1 MPISMTMLLPSS
13 SCRQSRRE
21 HRRGHGRQHLI
32 RIPCDHVVKVR
43 HAGSLDHRL
52 PLSRALAV
60 LRTLGCLSTAL
71 GLIKEA
77 GAVLD
82 DVRLLQLVA
91 SLARGPAS
99 IGWAGVTVS
108 LAHVSV
114 PFRIPEGRLAVTRK
128 LVAFPK

>member
-82 DVRLLQLVA
+82 DVHLLQLVA
-91 SLARGPAS
+91 SLARGR
-99 IGWAGVTVS
+99 AGVTVS